1 MDTQSLLAEA
11 KAKFAHNSAKHYLQ
25 EKYSSKLLVAE
36 QGGLWKAD
44 KETITFLSNIQS
56 VQEEVVLLDTY
67 NNPVKVNSLELYTKL
82 IEVYNKIMNQWY
94 EEWKDL
100 ESKR

>member
-36 QGGLWKAD
+36 QGGLWRAD
-44 KETITFLSNIQS
+44 KETITFLCNIHS
-56 VQEEVVLLDTY
+56 VQKEIVLLDIY
-67 NNPVKVNSLELYTKL
+67 NNPVKVNPLELYTKL
-82 IEVYNKIMNQWY
+82 LEVYNEIMNAWY
-94 EEWKDL
+94 EEWKFL

>member
-44 KETITFLSNIQS
+44 KETITFLNNIKS
-56 VQEEVVLLDTY
+56 VQEEVVLLDIY
-67 NNPVKVNSLELYTKL
+67 NNPVKVNSLELYIKL